1 MYVIL
6 YAVFVISLHL
16 MQVNK
21 AAYMYNICY
30 RVGLQNFKISSDSI
44 LNAQQVRPKPK
55 YMKAK

>member
-1 MYVIL
+1 
-6 YAVFVISLHL
+6 